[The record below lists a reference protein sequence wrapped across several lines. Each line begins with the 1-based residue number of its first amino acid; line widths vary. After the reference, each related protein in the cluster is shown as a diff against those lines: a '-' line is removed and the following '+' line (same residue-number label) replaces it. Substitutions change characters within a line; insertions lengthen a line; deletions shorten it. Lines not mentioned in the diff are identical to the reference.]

1 MNLGEPATLGGM
13 QPLKAHVHKGRL
25 VLDEPT
31 DLPEGE
37 IVELVPLRD
46 ILDDDADGL
55 DDEERARL
63 HESLV
68 ESFEQI
74 KRGEAI
80 DGPQALAEILAHR

>member
-1 MNLGEPATLGGM
+1 VNGGQPATLGAM
-13 QPLKAHVHKGRL
+13 QPLKAHVRKGRL

-37 IVELVPLRD
+37 IVELIPVGE
-46 ILDDDADGL
+46 ILTDGEDGL

-80 DGPQALAEILAHR
+80 EGPQALAEIRAHR